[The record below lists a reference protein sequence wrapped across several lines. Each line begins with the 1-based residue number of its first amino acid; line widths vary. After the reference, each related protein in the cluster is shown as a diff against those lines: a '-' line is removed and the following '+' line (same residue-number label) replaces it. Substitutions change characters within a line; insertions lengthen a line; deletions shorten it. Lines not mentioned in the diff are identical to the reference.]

1 MEAAEKRDA
10 AVSFDSTKTSE
21 SSETETI
28 REREK
33 TIEELYRRMESAT
46 LHDHKDSPKEGEYE
60 KDNIAAENMETEKKA
75 KEIERRPGRKKE
87 KRQGARKNAEKKYK
101 NAGAFISGESVHFL
115 TCAICRATF
124 ESRNKLF
131 VHLREHHAFK
141 K

>member
-1 MEAAEKRDA
+1 
-10 AVSFDSTKTSE
+10 
-21 SSETETI
+21 
-28 REREK
+28 
-33 TIEELYRRMESAT
+33 MESAT

-60 KDNIAAENMETEKKA
+60 KDNIAAENMETEKRA